1 MAGGKQSP
9 RQMMVNLM
17 YLVFISMLAMNM
29 SKEVLS
35 AFGLMNEKLSE
46 SNVRAT
52 EKNTAAYATLAQK
65 ATEQAKQYG
74 KAKEDTDKLRVM
86 ADGLFTYISD
96 LKTKMT
102 SEVKKEDI
110 RNYESMDKSGFLD
123 QYFFAS
129 GKISPKGKEFMDK
142 MNQFREESLLVL
154 KNQPDLSKVIA
165 VRFSTKD
172 VKSAKDGLVKNWLKY
187 NYEGFP
193 LIASLTKLTQIQADI
208 KNTEA
213 DALTALLQ
221 GELESAVSMS
231 NYDAMVVFDKNAYY
245 PGEKL
250 SGKIVL
256 GKNDP
261 NLTAEKVILN
271 GKVMAADKIK
281 AGQVILDGPAGS
293 VGDKELKGEFQ
304 FKQGDSIVTIPILG
318 GYSVIPKP
326 NEAVV
331 SADKMNVVYR
341 GLSNPLTISVPGVSG
356 NKVSASAPG
365 LRRIKGDKYVMNPGK
380 GSEVTIR
387 VSATL
392 PGGGK
397 ISTPK
402 KYRIKDIPP
411 AVGMVRNQYG
421 TVKMPKASLARI
433 NVAAG
438 LPDFLFD
445 LKLNVSSFKV
455 KVPGQVT
462 IPVNGRQLNARAKKA
477 LAKARRNDIIV
488 IYDIKASV
496 SGSNYKLKKVLP
508 VSIEIT
514 N

>member
-1 MAGGKQSP
+1 
-9 RQMMVNLM
+9 M
-17 YLVFISMLAMNM
+17 YLVFIAMLAMNM

-46 SNVRAT
+46 SNTRAT
-52 EKNTAAYATLAQK
+52 EKNNASYETLAQK
-65 ATEQAKQYG
+65 ASEQAKQYG
-74 KAKEDTDKLRVM
+74 EAKEKTDKLRGM
-86 ADGLFTYISD
+86 ADELFAYIGD
-96 LKTKMT
+96 LKTKMAADI
-102 SEVKKEDI
+102 EDKKA
-110 RNYESMDKSGFLD
+110 YESMDKSGFLD

-129 GKISPKGKEFMDK
+129 GKITAKGKEFVDK
-142 MNQFREESLLVL
+142 INQFREQSLVVLGESE
-154 KNQPDLSKVIA
+154 LSSVVA
-165 VRFSTKD
+165 ARFSTND
-172 VKSAKDGLVKNWLKY
+172 VKSKKDNITKNWLNY

-208 KNTEA
+208 KTTEA

-231 NYDAMVVFDKNAYY
+231 KYDAMVVFEKNAYY

-271 GKVMAADKIK
+271 GKEMPEDKIK

-304 FKQGDSIVTIPILG
+304 FKQGDSIVSIPILG

-365 LRRIKGDKYVMNPGK
+365 LKRVRGDKYAMYPGK

-402 KYRIKDIPP
+402 RYRIKDIPP
-411 AVGMVRNQYG
+411 AVGMVRGQYG

-433 NVAAG
+433 SIAAG

-445 LKLNVSSFKV
+445 LKLNVHSFKI

-462 IPVNGRQLNARAKKA
+462 IPVNGRTLSARAKSA
-477 LAKARRNDIIV
+477 LGKARRNDVIT

-496 SGSNYKLKKVLP
+496 SGSNYKIRKVLP
-508 VSIEIT
+508 VNIQIT

>member
-1 MAGGKQSP
+1 
-9 RQMMVNLM
+9 MVNLM

-29 SKEVLS
+29 GKEVLS
-35 AFGLMNEKLSE
+35 AFGLMNEKLTE
-46 SNVRAT
+46 SNIRAT
-52 EKNTAAYATLAQK
+52 EKNQAAYATLAQK
-65 ATEQAKQYG
+65 AAEQAKQYG
-74 KAKEDTDKLRVM
+74 EAKEKTDKLKVK
-86 ADGLFTYISD
+86 ANEFFAYIAD

-102 SEVKKEDI
+102 SDMEKDELKD
-110 RNYESMDKSGFLD
+110 YESMDKSEFLD
-123 QYFFAS
+123 KYFFAG
-129 GKISPKGKEFMDK
+129 GKITPKGKEFIDK
-142 MNQFREESLLVL
+142 MNSFREESLVIV
-154 KNQPDLSKVIA
+154 KDSELSSIIKS
-165 VRFSTKD
+165 RFSTND
-172 VKSAKDGLVKNWLKY
+172 VTNKEGLKIDWLKY

-208 KNTEA
+208 KTTEA
-213 DALTALLQ
+213 DVLTNLLQ
-221 GELESAVSMS
+221 GELESAVSLK
-231 NYDAMVVFDKNAYY
+231 NYEAMVIFDKNAYY

-256 GKNDP
+256 GKKDN
-261 NLTAEKVILN
+261 NLTAEKVVVN
-271 GKVMAADKIK
+271 GDVIAADKIK
-281 AGQVILDGPAGS
+281 AGQVILDGPAGA

-304 FKQGDSIVTIPILG
+304 FMENDSLVTIPILG

-365 LRRIKGDKYVMNPGK
+365 LKRVKGDKYVMSPGK
-380 GSEVTIR
+380 GNEVTIR

-397 ISTPK
+397 INTPK

-421 TVKMPKASLARI
+421 TVKMPKASLAKI

-462 IPVNGRQLNARAKKA
+462 VPVNGRTLNARAKQA
-477 LAKARRNDIIV
+477 LNKARRNDVIT

-496 SGSNYKLKKVLP
+496 SGSNYKIKKVLP

>member
-9 RQMMVNLM
+9 RQRMVNLM
-17 YLVFISMLAMNM
+17 YLVFIAMLAMNM

-46 SNVRAT
+46 SNIRAT
-52 EKNTAAYATLAQK
+52 EKNNASYETLALK
-65 ATEQAKQYG
+65 ASEQAKQYG
-74 KAKEDTDKLRVM
+74 EAKEKTDKLRSM
-86 ADGLFTYISD
+86 ADELFAYIGD
-96 LKTKMT
+96 LKTKMAADI
-102 SEVKKEDI
+102 EDKKA
-110 RNYESMDKSGFLD
+110 YESMDKSGFLD

-129 GKISPKGKEFMDK
+129 GKITPKGKEFVDK
-142 MNQFREESLLVL
+142 INQFREQSLVVLGESE
-154 KNQPDLSKVIA
+154 LSTVVA
-165 VRFSTKD
+165 ARFSTND
-172 VKSAKDGLVKNWLKY
+172 VKSKKDNITKNWLNY

-208 KNTEA
+208 KTTEA

-221 GELESAVSMS
+221 GELESAVSLK
-231 NYDAMVVFDKNAYY
+231 NYEAMVVFEKNAYY

-271 GKVMAADKIK
+271 GKEMAAEKIQ
-281 AGQVILDGPAGS
+281 AGQVILDGPAGT

-304 FKQGDSIVTIPILG
+304 FMENDSLVTIPILG

-326 NEAVV
+326 NQAVV

-365 LRRIKGDKYVMNPGK
+365 LKRVKGDRYAMYPGK

-402 KYRIKDIPP
+402 KYRIKDIPAP
-411 AVGMVRNQYG
+411 VGMVRGQYG

-433 NVAAG
+433 SVAAG

-445 LKLNVSSFKV
+445 LKLNVHSFKI
-455 KVPGQVT
+455 KVPGQLT
-462 IPVNGRQLNARAKKA
+462 IAVSGRTLSGRAKKA
-477 LAKARRNDIIV
+477 LLKARRNDVIT

-496 SGSNYKLKKVLP
+496 SGSNYKIRKVLP
-508 VSIEIT
+508 VNIEIT

>member
-9 RQMMVNLM
+9 RQRMVNLM

-46 SNVRAT
+46 SNIRAT
-52 EKNTAAYATLAQK
+52 EKNKASYETLAQK
-65 ATEQAKQYG
+65 AVEQAKQYG
-74 KAKEDTDKLRVM
+74 EAKEKTDKLRGM
-86 ADGLFTYISD
+86 ADEFFTYIAT
-96 LKTKMT
+96 LKTQMM
-102 SEVKKEDI
+102 SEIEDKKA
-110 RNYESMDKSGFLD
+110 YESMDKSGFLD

-129 GKISPKGKEFMDK
+129 GKITPKGKEFIDK
-142 MNQFREESLLVL
+142 VNQFREESLGVL
-154 KNQPDLSKVIA
+154 GESELSSVVA
-165 VRFSTKD
+165 ARFNTDD
-172 VKSAKDGLVKNWLKY
+172 VVSKKDGLTKKWLQY

-193 LIASLTKLTQIQADI
+193 LIASLTKLTQIQSDI
-208 KNTEA
+208 KTTEA

-231 NYDAMVVFDKNAYY
+231 KYDAMVVFEKNAYY

-261 NLTAEKVILN
+261 NLTAEKVIVN
-271 GKVMAADKIK
+271 GKEMPADKIQ

-304 FKQGDSIVTIPILG
+304 FKQGDSIVSIPILG

-365 LRRIKGDKYVMNPGK
+365 LRRVKGDKYVMNPGK

-411 AVGMVRNQYG
+411 AVGMVRGQYG

-445 LKLNVSSFKV
+445 LKLNVSSFKI

-462 IPVNGRQLNARAKKA
+462 VPVNGRNLSARAKQA
-477 LAKARRNDIIV
+477 LGKARRNDV
-488 IYDIKASV
+488 ISIFDIKASV

-508 VSIEIT
+508 VNIEIT